1 MNHKIN
7 VGFLCLV
14 SSLSSCFSSKAMYQ
28 PEFEPSVVLE
38 RMSDREET
46 PEWTQGEATL
56 VVEKNDL
63 TFIAVTRLGGDARPD
78 ACMNVAAENARA
90 AILRQIQDNVSKS
103 GQVNDQDASSDPGVE
118 SLMVFLSQ
126 GKLSGVKVTD
136 RYWEKRLES
145 DTAGQRVL
153 RIHCAAK
160 VAISR
165 FMLEKNIRSVLNG
178 SPAGDPQIR
187 QRLLDSHKS
196 FIDATTK
203 KEVENTRPDQA
214 SHEQATAQ

>member
-1 MNHKIN
+1 
-7 VGFLCLV
+7 V
-14 SSLSSCFSSKAMYQ
+14 YQ
-28 PEFEPSVVLE
+28 PEFDPSVVLE
-38 RMSDREET
+38 RMSDRRET

-63 TFIAVTRLGGDARPD
+63 IFIAVTRLVGDARPD

-90 AILRQIQDNVSKS
+90 AILRQIEDNISNS
-103 GQVNDQDASSDPGVE
+103 GQVNDQDASLDPGVE

-145 DTAGQRVL
+145 DTDGQRVL

-165 FMLEKNIRSVLNG
+165 SMLEKQIRSVLNAA
-178 SPAGDPQIR
+178 PAGDPQIR
-187 QRLLDSHKS
+187 ERLLDSHKS

-203 KEVENTRPDQA
+203 KEVENIRPDQP
-214 SHEQATAQ
+214 SHEQDTAQ